1 VDLVAPEVGA
11 VRRSTLILL
20 LAAVAAVVWLWYFEL
35 KKESPRDRVEDDST
49 AAFTFAAAD
58 ISGVTII
65 RGGETIELVRRGE
78 RWMLTRPV
86 ETRAD
91 QTAASSL
98 ASSLAGARIRRRFT
112 PDPARLSEYGLEPPA
127 VTLELALATGERHR
141 LRLGARDF
149 SGAAAYAFLDD
160 SADVALVPGALL
172 AAAEKSLEDLRDMA
186 ALGFTSWDVASAELR
201 GPRGLLRLERAGSE
215 WKITAPVEDLADSS
229 EVSARLH
236 TFGSARIA
244 EIVAE
249 RADDLRRYGLDRPR
263 YELRVRTEKGEELA
277 LSVGARAGRRHY
289 ARDASRPMVFT
300 LEDDVVE
307 DLDASLFD
315 LRDKRPVRAEAHTLR
330 RVVMER
336 TGRERFR
343 LALEKDG
350 EEKWRVVEPAGGE
363 FKDREARVER
373 ILEPLTGARAEE
385 IADRPS
391 AAALGALELP
401 AAEVV
406 LVTQEGAETRVT
418 LAAVGGALWLRSSA
432 RKPLFRVPRDVLQRL
447 PGSVEALFETA
458 P

>member
-1 VDLVAPEVGA
+1 M
-11 VRRSTLILL
+11 RRSTLILL
-20 LAAVAAVVWLWYFEL
+20 LAAVAAGVWLWYFEL
-35 KKESPRDRVEDDST
+35 KKESPRDRIEDDST

-58 ISGVTII
+58 ISGITIS

-98 ASSLAGARIRRRFT
+98 ASSLAGARIRRTFT
-112 PDPARLSEYGLEPPA
+112 PDPARLAEYGLEPPA
-127 VTLELALATGERHR
+127 VTLELALATGERRR

-160 SADVALVPGALL
+160 STDVAMVPGALL
-172 AAAEKSLEDLRDMA
+172 AAAEKSPEDLRDMA

-201 GPRGLLRLERAGSE
+201 GPKGHLRLERAGSD
-215 WKITAPVEDLADSS
+215 WRITAPVEDLADGS

-249 RADDLRRYGLDRPR
+249 RADNLRRYGLDRPR

-277 LSVGARAGRRHY
+277 LAVGARAGERHY

-300 LEDDVVE
+300 LEKDVIE

-315 LRDKRPVRAEAHTLR
+315 LRDKRPVRAEADTLR
-330 RVVMER
+330 RVELRRGALKLV
-336 TGRERFR
+336 
-343 LALEKDG
+343 LEKDG
-350 EEKWRVVEPAGGE
+350 EEKWRVTEPAAE
-363 FKDREARVER
+363 EHKEKEAQVAR
-373 ILEPLTGARAEE
+373 ILEPLVGARAEE
-385 IADRPS
+385 IADRPA
-391 AAALGALELP
+391 AAALGALEPP

-406 LVTQEGAETRVT
+406 LVTQEGAETRIALGFT
-418 LAAVGGALWLRSSA
+418 REGKLWLRSSA
-432 RKPLFRVPRDVLQRL
+432 RKPLFRIPREILDRL
-447 PGSVEALFETA
+447 PDRVEALFEVA